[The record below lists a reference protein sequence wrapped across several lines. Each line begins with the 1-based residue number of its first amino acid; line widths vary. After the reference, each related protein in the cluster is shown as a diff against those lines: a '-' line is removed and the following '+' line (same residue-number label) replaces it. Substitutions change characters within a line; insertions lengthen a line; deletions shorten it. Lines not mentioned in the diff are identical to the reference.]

1 MQPHGTLPNS
11 WKVGGKFI
19 LQEGYCTTIMAKS
32 RATATLWQ
40 RLVVKGSSAGRA
52 HLVMIREGKAV
63 SVKRGK
69 AREFPGALVVRILGF
84 CCRGPELSSPR
95 LCRVAVEREGSI
107 A

>member
-1 MQPHGTLPNS
+1 
-11 WKVGGKFI
+11 
-19 LQEGYCTTIMAKS
+19 MAKS